1 MIISISA
8 VLSSLFIATILIFI
22 LFFIH
27 SINILGVA
35 VKFEYLLFV
44 SLLIVLRIVIPF
56 EWPWTHTIYSKKLFP
71 PITDITY
78 IKLSNHVYVYQLLL
92 LIWFIGSIVV
102 LSRFFIKTIR
112 LNYLG
117 SFTPNYKDEFQS
129 KYPNLKLENVKGIYL
144 INGLST
150 PLVISPVKPEIF
162 IPKYNYTNEE
172 LYYILKHEV
181 QHIKNNDL
189 YFKFILQL
197 LVCIYWWFLP
207 IYLLSSMINY
217 FFELRVDYQVNNQHS
232 EAEILDYFQTL
243 TTSAIRFSKLPAIS
257 NRFVSSQFTMRK
269 ESLLKKR
276 ILFYFEETQ
285 RKQYKLM
292 FLIPLIVTLIALP
305 TFTFEPSSIDEHTRQ
320 TTLSEEEIIQKCY
333 ILDKKNG
340 EHWLSNKKT
349 NKQTAIIKKGN
360 YFYNKLEHRKEK

>member
-1 MIISISA
+1 M
-8 VLSSLFIATILIFI
+8 
-22 LFFIH
+22 
-27 SINILGVA
+27 
-35 VKFEYLLFV
+35 
-44 SLLIVLRIVIPF
+44 
-56 EWPWTHTIYSKKLFP
+56 
-71 PITDITY
+71 
-78 IKLSNHVYVYQLLL
+78 
-92 LIWFIGSIVV
+92 
-102 LSRFFIKTIR
+102 
-112 LNYLG
+112 
-117 SFTPNYKDEFQS
+117 
-129 KYPNLKLENVKGIYL
+129 
-144 INGLST
+144 
-150 PLVISPVKPEIF
+150 
-162 IPKYNYTNEE
+162 PKYKYTNEE

-320 TTLSEEEIIQKCY
+320 TTLSEEE
-333 ILDKKNG
+333 
-340 EHWLSNKKT
+340 
-349 NKQTAIIKKGN
+349 
-360 YFYNKLEHRKEK
+360 